1 MLVKVWWED
10 LRKAVTADS
19 TQGTSEYQ
27 GAGTSLSI
35 FALVSGN
42 FTGFHTHTEW
52 MSPPCPGGQG
62 GQGGF
67 KWLVHERS
75 MKRGSATTCERLLCL
90 FYTQNKKILDYQ
102 TWPTHLFA
110 KFTKCA
116 KVYGLSFLDFTFR
129 MLIGWAGKL
138 RSRGRLMI
146 ENFRR
151 VGPDNF
157 KMSVEAICPLAL
169 YSSR

>member
-10 LRKAVTADS
+10 LRKAVRADS

-116 KVYGLSFLDFTFR
+116 KVYGLFSWFYFSDADWLGRQTPITWQTYDR
-129 MLIGWAGKL
+129 KL
-138 RSRGRLMI
+138 SARWSW
-146 ENFRR
+146 
-151 VGPDNF
+151 
-157 KMSVEAICPLAL
+157 
-169 YSSR
+169 